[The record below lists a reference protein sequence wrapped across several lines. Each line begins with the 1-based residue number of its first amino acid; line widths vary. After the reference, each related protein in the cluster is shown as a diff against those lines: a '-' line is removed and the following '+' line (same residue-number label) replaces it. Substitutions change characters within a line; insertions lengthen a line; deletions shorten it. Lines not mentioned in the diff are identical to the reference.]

1 LSRART
7 AVVFRHSPLA
17 HLGSLQA
24 PLVERGY
31 EIRNVDVAT
40 EVIDPRLAAE
50 ADVLIVLGGS
60 VGAYQEDLF
69 PFLTAELT
77 AIRARLEAG
86 APVLG
91 VCLGAQLMAAS
102 LGAAVYPGPVT
113 EIGFFSVDA
122 GDDPVLEVFD
132 KPVLQWHGDTFDL
145 PEGAVAV
152 ASGDNY
158 RNQAFRYGEH
168 GLAVQF
174 HPEVD
179 GGMLRQWIV
188 DWVDDLAQHGIDP
201 RVFRAEGARH
211 ADPQARRGQR
221 MLERWLESVEQ
232 LPR

>member
-1 LSRART
+1 MSAART
-7 AVVFRHSPLA
+7 AVVFRHSPLV
-17 HLGSLQA
+17 HLGSLES

-31 EIRNVDVAT
+31 EIHQLDVAT
-40 EVIDPRLAAE
+40 QVIDPRLVAE

-60 VGAYQEDLF
+60 IGAYQEDLF
-69 PFLTAELT
+69 PFLSTELA
-77 AIRARLEAG
+77 AIRSRLEAG

-113 EIGFFSVDA
+113 EIGFFAVDA
-122 GDDPVLEVFD
+122 GADPVLEVFD

-152 ASGDNY
+152 ASGANY
-158 RNQAFRYGEH
+158 ANQAFRYGEH
-168 GLAVQF
+168 GLAIQF

-188 DWVDDLAQHGIDP
+188 DGIGELAQHGIDP

-221 MLERWLESVEQ
+221 MLDRWLESVEQ